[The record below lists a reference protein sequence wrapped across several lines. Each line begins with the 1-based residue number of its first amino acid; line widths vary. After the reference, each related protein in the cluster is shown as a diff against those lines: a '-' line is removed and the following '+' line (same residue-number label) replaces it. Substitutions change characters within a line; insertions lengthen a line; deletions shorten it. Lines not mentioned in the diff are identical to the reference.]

1 MKIINKVAKETE
13 DNIIQSTIPLNA
25 KSNIE
30 KLFFKF
36 LDRHFL
42 TSHKFH
48 KIVRH
53 NTVKISYCCI
63 NNMGPIMSSYNKQV
77 LQPHNGNYGCNCRL
91 KESCPLDSICLTPN
105 IIYEAEITNH
115 TIDEHKKYIGAV
127 ETLFKERYRNH
138 TRNFK
143 HKKRMKCTKLSK
155 YIWSILAEKFFIIKS
170 LDDSNLLNRISELV
184 SKCRHQNKLLLSNVK
199 RNDSMD

>member
-48 KIVRH
+48 KIVRY

-63 NNMGPIMSSYNKQV
+63 NNMGPTINKFYNPITEIMDATAGRKKAV
-77 LQPHNGNYGCNCRL
+77 L
-91 KESCPLDSICLTPN
+91 
-105 IIYEAEITNH
+105 
-115 TIDEHKKYIGAV
+115 
-127 ETLFKERYRNH
+127 
-138 TRNFK
+138 
-143 HKKRMKCTKLSK
+143 
-155 YIWSILAEKFFIIKS
+155 
-170 LDDSNLLNRISELV
+170 
-184 SKCRHQNKLLLSNVK
+184 
-199 RNDSMD
+199 